1 MLNSVIL
8 YERRSSVTA
17 GVWSQG
23 LAQISSFLRRKPL
36 GAVGAVLFAFT
47 IAVAVIGPLA
57 APSGPN
63 VTDANQRFAP
73 PSTEYPLGGDRYGRD
88 IFSRLLHGARIS
100 ISVGVGA
107 TLLGGTAG
115 SLLGIISGYAGGRFD
130 LLVQRLIDVLM
141 AFPSLVLAMVLV
153 VVFSPSLLTV
163 MGAVALPIGPGM
175 ARVMRS
181 AAISVKVS
189 PHIDAAHAVG
199 CTGTRIVFKHIL
211 PNTMAPFLVL
221 ISAQLGTAIVAE
233 SSLSFLGLGMPPTT
247 PSWGTMLSSARDAF
261 YLAPWLA
268 IAPGVAIV
276 LAVLSVNLVGDALRD
291 VLDPKL
297 RRS

>member
-1 MLNSVIL
+1 MVNKVIL
-8 YERRSSVTA
+8 HERSSPRTA
-17 GVWSQG
+17 GGWRQG
-23 LAQISSFLRRKPL
+23 LAWAITFMRRKPL
-36 GAVGAVLFAFT
+36 GAVGAILFVFSIT
-47 IAVAVIGPLA
+47 VAVVGPLA

-63 VTDANQRFAP
+63 VTDAKYRFAP
-73 PSTEYPLGGDRYGRD
+73 PSIEYPLGGDRYGRD

-100 ISVGVGA
+100 LSVGVGA
-107 TLLGGTAG
+107 TLLGGITG
-115 SLLGIISGYAGGRFD
+115 SLLGVISGYAGGRFD
-130 LLVQRLIDVLM
+130 ILVQRLIDVLM

-153 VVFSPSLLTV
+153 VVLSPSLMTV
-163 MGAVALPIGPGM
+163 MGAVALPIGPRM

-189 PHIDAAHAVG
+189 PHIDAARAVG

-276 LAVLSVNLVGDALRD
+276 LAVLSVNLLGDALRD

-297 RRS
+297 RMG